1 MNWLESKLLLKK
13 KPTKALQ
20 HVELITVELEVD
32 GKLINRV
39 SKTENELRF
48 LVTNF
53 YEQYGRRGKVFII
66 RESKMNFTS
75 LLNRSLKNQ

>member
-1 MNWLESKLLLKK
+1 MNWLDSKLLLKK

-32 GKLINRV
+32 GVLINRV
-39 SKTENELRF
+39 SKSENEFRF
-48 LVTNF
+48 FVSNF
-53 YEQYGRRGKVFII
+53 YEQYGRRGKIFLI

-75 LLNRSLKNQ
+75 LLNKSR